1 MIGSTINDNLT
12 LSNICC
18 TSTLI
23 PHLENLEKELK
34 NWRNQRHI
42 AEHQIHLDVHTMH
55 QEMDN
60 IHNNIKRLKS
70 YRIKIDTKISSRMD
84 ALCQVQQRL
93 SHIFAPEASVL
104 KMLKNETTSKTKH
117 DIQTT
122 FHEGEHVELDQKIIT
137 TPTSKNQHRRVE
149 HATLTKQ
156 ADITLTFLKKM
167 ANKDDTIKELQEQLN
182 TLEKEKTTWAK
193 RMQAAEIDCK
203 RNQVLLSQFDIE
215 QQKHQE
221 EVDVLN
227 VEHVLALE
235 GINNENTEL
244 KELIANANLK
254 EASSKL
260 KQTKSIALL
269 SELHTENVETK
280 SMHAK
285 EMKLMQDRCDVLES
299 ERDSQANERN
309 DSDQMFN
316 STIST
321 LRKQKETLIKNN
333 QSLREKIQAEQ
344 DAAALKEKNYVETI
358 KTLEMVVE
366 KAEEVAGRNFVET
379 VETVETVVVRKA
391 VEAKDVEEAKE
402 KVKKEEV
409 EEAVEAVKPVEES
422 PAELTSNEQLKTIS
436 DIYMERDE
444 DETVVEAPS
453 EEQDLVVLFQSI
465 VVANNSNKKSGH
477 TRNNNDTTS
486 QTSNHATVIFKLLDD
501 DGSGEIEKS
510 EFKKMLKKNDE
521 LAKMF
526 FKYSS
531 TCVGEEEVT
540 GKNIKKLFAEIDTT
554 TDSNSRGKRALTIKE
569 ITDWC
574 VKTGAVYN

>member
-1 MIGSTINDNLT
+1 MIGSPINDNLT

-34 NWRNQRHI
+34 KWRNQRHI

-104 KMLKNETTSKTKH
+104 KRLKNETTSKTKH

-156 ADITLTFLKKM
+156 ADITLTFLKKI
-167 ANKDDTIKELQEQLN
+167 AYKDDTIKELQEQLN

-285 EMKLMQDRCDVLES
+285 EMELMQDRCDVLES

-379 VETVETVVVRKA
+379 VETVE
-391 VEAKDVEEAKE
+391 
-402 KVKKEEV
+402 V
-409 EEAVEAVKPVEES
+409 EEAVEAVEAVKAVKAVEES
-422 PAELTSNEQLKTIS
+422 PAELDSNEQLKTIS

>member
-1 MIGSTINDNLT
+1 MIGSPINDNLT

-42 AEHQIHLDVHTMH
+42 AEHQIHFDVHTMH
-55 QEMDN
+55 QEMDK

-70 YRIKIDTKISSRMD
+70 YRIKIDTKISSRMN

-93 SHIFAPEASVL
+93 SLIFAP
-104 KMLKNETTSKTKH
+104 
-117 DIQTT
+117 
-122 FHEGEHVELDQKIIT
+122 EHVELDQKIIT

-156 ADITLTFLKKM
+156 ADITLTFLKKKI
-167 ANKDDTIKELQEQLN
+167 ASKDDTIKELQEQLN
-182 TLEKEKTTWAK
+182 TLEKEKNTWAK

-269 SELHTENVETK
+269 SELHTENVATK

-299 ERDSQANERN
+299 ERDSQANARN

-379 VETVETVVVRKA
+379 VETE
-391 VEAKDVEEAKE
+391 EVEE
-402 KVKKEEV
+402 VEEV
-409 EEAVEAVKPVEES
+409 EEAVEAVKAVETVEAVEES
-422 PAELTSNEQLKTIS
+422 PAELTSNEQLNTIS